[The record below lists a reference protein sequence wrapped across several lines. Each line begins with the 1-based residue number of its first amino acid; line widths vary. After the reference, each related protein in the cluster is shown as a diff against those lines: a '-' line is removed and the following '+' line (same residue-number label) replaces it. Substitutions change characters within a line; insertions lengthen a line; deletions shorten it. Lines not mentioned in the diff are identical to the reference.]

1 MDLVSNFYHLD
12 FQLEHTIFAVLCHK
26 RSHNILIRYCSYLF
40 SFLFIL
46 WGFHLLYFFYHI
58 HSPSLTPPRTPYL
71 PIHSSLCDLSFPL
84 HCKKIPWSP
93 VCVGWL
99 LRDVGPALECGLYT
113 TCHSFK
119 GTNFPSFS
127 SNQTSIAARL
137 GVANS
142 PPPGLDFIRLELV

>member
-40 SFLFIL
+40 FIYSLRISFTI
-46 WGFHLLYFFYHI
+46 FFLSY
-58 HSPSLTPPRTPYL
+58 
-71 PIHSSLCDLSFPL
+71 SFPFPNSSQIPPTSL
-84 HCKKIPWSP
+84 FTQVYVISLSLSIVKKIPWSP

-119 GTNFPSFS
+119 GTNFPSFI